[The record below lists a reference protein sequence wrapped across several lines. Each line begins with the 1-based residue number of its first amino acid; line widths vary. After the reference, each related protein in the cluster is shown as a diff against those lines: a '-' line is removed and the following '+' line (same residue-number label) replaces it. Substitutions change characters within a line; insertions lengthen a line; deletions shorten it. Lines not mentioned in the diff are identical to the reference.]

1 MNIYIY
7 LDDVR
12 EDDNWFNSHLD
23 RRLWHPMVARTY
35 NEVVDLL
42 EMCRDDEV
50 ILDLDHDLGET
61 EDGYNEEERTGYDV
75 CKFVVE
81 SGIGLVG
88 YHIHSMNPVGAR
100 RMRELLDE
108 FGYREME

>member
-1 MNIYIY
+1 MNVYIY

-12 EDDNWFNSHLD
+12 EDDSWFNAHLD

-35 NEVVDLL
+35 DEVVDLL

-75 CKFVVE
+75 CRFVVE
-81 SGIGLVG
+81 SGIELVG

-100 RMRELLDE
+100 HMRELLDD